1 MAVNAYLNFN
11 GNCREALAFY
21 ADVFHTKLPK
31 ITTYGDQ
38 TNGYPM
44 PDAMKTLVM
53 HAEMRIMGDTVMFSD
68 VPSDM
73 PFTIGNNV
81 RLTLISD
88 DAEALKSAFLKI
100 KVGGQVLMDL
110 QPTFW
115 SSLYGYVT
123 DQFGV
128 GWQFSHETAKQTSDR
143 LAMLTEEGGYAT

>member
-21 ADVFHTKLPK
+21 ADVFNTAQPK

-38 TNGYPM
+38 AHGYPM
-44 PDAMKTLVM
+44 PDAMKSLVM
-53 HAEMRIMGDTVMFSD
+53 HSELRIMGDTVMFSD
-68 VPSDM
+68 VAPDM
-73 PFTIGNNV
+73 PFTVGNNIA
-81 RLTLISD
+81 LTLISD
-88 DAEALKSAFLKI
+88 DMAMLKSVFAKM
-100 KVGGQVLMDL
+100 KVGGQIIMDL
-110 QPTFW
+110 QETFW

-143 LAMLTEEGGYAT
+143 LAMLHTDGEV

>member
-38 TNGYPM
+38 ANGYPM
-44 PDAMKTLVM
+44 PDAMKALVM

-68 VPSDM
+68 VPGDM

-88 DAEALKSAFLKI
+88 DAEALQSAFAKM
-100 KVGGQVLMDL
+100 KAGGEVLMDL

-115 SSLYGYVT
+115 SSLYGYVV
-123 DQFGV
+123 DRFGV
-128 GWQFSHETAKQTSDR
+128 GWQISHETAKQTSDR
-143 LAMLTEEGGYAT
+143 LAQLAAESEMET